1 MMTAEDALKIFE
13 KVYFLH
19 EQIDMQNDIREI
31 SYILSQSICDRKL
44 LRKKIDTIND
54 KHRENVIL
62 YNIIFPPE
70 GNHISL
76 EDASA
81 ESLRS
86 DLEWK
91 RIYLQAK
98 STGKT
103 FDELCKEMRN
113 SYQ

>member
-1 MMTAEDALKIFE
+1 MMIVEDALKIFE
-13 KVYFLH
+13 KVYSLH

-31 SYILSQSICDRKL
+31 SYILSQSICDRIL
-44 LRKKIDTIND
+44 MREKIDAINY
-54 KHRENVIL
+54 KHKENVIL
-62 YNIIFPPE
+62 YNFIFPPQ
-70 GNHISL
+70 GNRISL

-103 FDELCKEMRN
+103 FDELRKEMRN